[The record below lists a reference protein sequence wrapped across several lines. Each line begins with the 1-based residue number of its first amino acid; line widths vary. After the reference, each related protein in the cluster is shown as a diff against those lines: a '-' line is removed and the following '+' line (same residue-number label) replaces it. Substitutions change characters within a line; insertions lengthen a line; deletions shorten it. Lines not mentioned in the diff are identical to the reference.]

1 MITLEI
7 KSIHNIDQSCDRYQN
22 KEAKMIQARTIKPL
36 GFLDDIIDLIDGVDK
51 FVNDAGNVTGNI
63 NGTFVK

>member
-1 MITLEI
+1 
-7 KSIHNIDQSCDRYQN
+7 
-22 KEAKMIQARTIKPL
+22 MIQARTIKPL